1 VSVIKLYHAKVR
13 SDMLACLAISGEHRN
28 QVVVL
33 DLAIEYAYD
42 LV

>member
-1 VSVIKLYHAKVR
+1 MLKFVR
-13 SDMLACLAISGEHRN
+13 SAMLACLAISGEHQN
-28 QVVVL
+28 QIVVL